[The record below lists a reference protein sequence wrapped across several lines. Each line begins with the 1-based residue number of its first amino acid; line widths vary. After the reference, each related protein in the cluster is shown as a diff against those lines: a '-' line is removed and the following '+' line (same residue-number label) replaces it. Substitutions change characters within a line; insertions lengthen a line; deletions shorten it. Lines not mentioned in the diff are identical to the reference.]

1 MNKQQTLIIV
11 VVVLLVLGLVT
22 YWFVNR
28 GVNISDQPSN
38 ENPAGPEVQP
48 VAPTPEQPVAPAPSP
63 VETSV
68 TPSPEVPA
76 STGSKPTR

>member
-28 GVNISDQPSN
+28 GVNISNQPSN
-38 ENPAGPEVQP
+38 ENSAGPEVQP
-48 VAPTPEQPVAPAPSP
+48 VTSTPEQPVAPSS
-63 VETSV
+63 VGTSA

>member
-28 GVNISDQPSN
+28 GVNISNQPSN
-38 ENPAGPEVQP
+38 ENSAGPEVQP
-48 VAPTPEQPVAPAPSP
+48 VTPTPEQPVAPSP
-63 VETSV
+63 VATSA
-68 TPSPEVPA
+68 TPNTEVPA
-76 STGSKPTR
+76 STGSNPTR